1 MNQTDHMNQTDRTIK
16 SALETAVAET
26 FTEMA
31 FLDAIPAEAP
41 VENAESQVFAI
52 EIRGDEPQRLVL
64 DLPLDTKQSIV
75 ENIHARPWDELS
87 SSEIDDCL
95 LEFLNVLGGNYGRI
109 YWGDESRY
117 RLSFPEVR
125 IAIRDDLDAE
135 DVQSY
140 WFDAYGQLFA
150 VHVAPER

>member
-1 MNQTDHMNQTDRTIK
+1 MNQTDVTMQT
-16 SALETAVAET
+16 ALETAVAET

-41 VENAESQVFAI
+41 PESSESQVFAI
-52 EIRGDEPQRLVL
+52 EVRGDEPQRLVL

-95 LEFLNVLGGNYGRI
+95 LEFLNVLGGNFGRA
-109 YWGDESRY
+109 YWGDDSRY
-117 RLSFPEVR
+117 KLSFPEVR
-125 IAIRDDLDAE
+125 IAVRDDIDAE
-135 DVQSY
+135 EVRSY

-150 VHVAPER
+150 IHIIPER